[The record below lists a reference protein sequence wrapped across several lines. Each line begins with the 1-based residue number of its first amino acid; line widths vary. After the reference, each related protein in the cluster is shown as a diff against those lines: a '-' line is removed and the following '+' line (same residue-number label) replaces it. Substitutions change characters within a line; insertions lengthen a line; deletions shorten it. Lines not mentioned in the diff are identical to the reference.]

1 MIIFTWLFNL
11 LKIVVILGT
20 LITIHELGHFIVAKL
35 CDVKVDKFSIGF
47 GPKLLK
53 KTSGETE
60 YTLRL
65 IPFGGFVQM
74 EGEEQRSDD
83 ERAFNNKKIWQRIA
97 IVAAGAIVNIVFAL
111 LIYFIIASVNN
122 SYYSTEVAG
131 PIGGPLY
138 DAGIRSGDVIL
149 KVNDEKVLMQGDI
162 QTIIEESET
171 DDFIFEIQ
179 RSGEKLEI
187 PVTIPYTET
196 GYLGVAFYESGE
208 IMYLVNDSPASK
220 MELLPGDVAV
230 AVNGKACLNSTELIT
245 AIREIK
251 NSPITID
258 VLRNGETLKVE
269 GNTETTTYRL
279 YDLECTIIEPGF
291 WKGFK
296 YACNTT
302 EFYLTATVTGTFE
315 IFTGKAENVEVLG
328 PIGIAEKI
336 SETGAWEE
344 FFYLMSAISLSLGI
358 FNLIPIP
365 ALDGGRILILVIEG
379 IRRKPMKESV
389 EQGLILAGFGAIILL
404 ALVITISDVIKLF

>member
-35 CDVKVDKFSIGF
+35 CDVKVNKFSIGF

-74 EGEEQRSDD
+74 EGEELRSEN

-111 LIYFIIASVNN
+111 LIYFTIASVNN
-122 SYYSTEVAG
+122 SYYSTEVTG
-131 PIGGPLY
+131 LTDGPLY
-138 DAGIRSGDVIL
+138 EAGIRSGDIIL
-149 KVNDEKVLMQGDI
+149 KVNDKKVLMQGDI
-162 QTIIEESET
+162 QTIIEENESDE
-171 DDFIFEIQ
+171 FLFAVQ
-179 RSGEKLEI
+179 RSGEVLEI
-187 PVTIPYTET
+187 PVTIPYTEN

-208 IMYLVNDSPASK
+208 IVYLFDDSPASE
-220 MELLPGDVAV
+220 MDLMPGDVAI
-230 AVNGKACLNSTELIT
+230 AVNGEECLNSTELIT
-245 AIREIK
+245 EIRKIK
-251 NSPITID
+251 NAPITID
-258 VLRNGETLKVE
+258 VIRNGESIKVE
-269 GNTETTTYRL
+269 GNTTTSSSRAYSL
-279 YDLECTIIEPGF
+279 DCVIIEPGF

-302 EFYLTATVTGTFE
+302 EFYLTATVVGTFE
-315 IFTGKAENVEVLG
+315 IFTGKAENVEVMG

-336 SETGAWEE
+336 SETSAWED

-358 FNLIPIP
+358 FNLLPVP

-389 EQGLILAGFGAIILL
+389 EQGLIMAGFMAIIVL

>member
-20 LITIHELGHFIVAKL
+20 LITIHELGHFTVAKL
-35 CDVKVDKFSIGF
+35 CDVKVNKFSIGF
-47 GPKLLK
+47 GPRILK

-74 EGEEQRSDD
+74 EGEEERSDN

-111 LIYFIIASVNN
+111 LIYFTIASVNN
-122 SYYSTEVAG
+122 MYYSTEVAG
-131 PIGGPLY
+131 LADGPLY
-138 DAGIRSGDVIL
+138 EAGVRSGDVIL

-162 QTIIEESET
+162 QTIIEESESDEFLFT
-171 DDFIFEIQ
+171 IQ
-179 RSGEKLEI
+179 RSGEILDI
-187 PVTIPYTET
+187 PVEIPYTEK

-208 IMYLVNDSPASK
+208 IMYLVNGSPASK
-220 MELLPGDVAV
+220 MELLPGDVVV
-230 AVNGKACLNSTELIT
+230 AVNDKKCLNSTELIN

-251 NSPITID
+251 NAPISID
-258 VLRNGETLKVE
+258 VIRNGEVIKVE
-269 GNTETTTYRL
+269 GNTETTEYRL
-279 YDLECTIIEPGF
+279 YSLDCIVIEPGF
-291 WKGFK
+291 WKGLK
-296 YACNTT
+296 YAINTT
-302 EFYLTATVTGTFE
+302 EFYLTATVVGTFE
-315 IFTGKAENVEVLG
+315 IFTGQAENVEVMG
-328 PIGIAEKI
+328 PVGIAEKI
-336 SETGAWEE
+336 SETSAWGD

-389 EQGLILAGFGAIILL
+389 EQGLILAGFAAIILL